1 MSSNYLRIKLEGWN
15 IAITK
20 MKKLQRPDRYTIY
33 LKSSTFQIEHGSRNV
48 NLQNLEICEI
58 LFGKCIFQ
66 TNLYS
71 CTQKIWI

>member
-33 LKSSTFQIEHGSRNV
+33 LKKQHISDRT
-48 NLQNLEICEI
+48 
-58 LFGKCIFQ
+58 
-66 TNLYS
+66 
-71 CTQKIWI
+71 W